1 MYLQI
6 VVPTDGSEDS
16 IAAFRPAKQLARVC
30 DAPVVVIAVIGTDE
44 NPQLVEARLRERL
57 TLLDPTRDRI
67 VIDQNGAPAEAII
80 AELERVPGSLLCMRS
95 TGRSHVEPIL
105 GLVTESVL
113 RATTGPAVLIGP
125 HVDTKSWTLHG
136 PMVVCTDGST
146 TSHTI
151 EPLAAQWGIA
161 MGVDLTVCSVSDPDA
176 SSRGDTSDTSA
187 TPDIALPAHVAR
199 ALHDAIGRAVDYDSL
214 HGTDVARTIIRF
226 AKDRHAGLIAAATH
240 GHTGLK
246 RLAMGSTTM
255 SLVHRAHV
263 PVLTQRP
270 PAFAQEH

>member
-30 DAPVVVIAVIGTDE
+30 NAPVVVIAVIGTDE
-44 NPQLVEARLRERL
+44 NPKLVEAQLRERL
-57 TLLDPTRDRI
+57 TLLDPARDRVI
-67 VIDQNGAPAEAII
+67 IDQNGAPADAII
-80 AELERVPGSLLCMRS
+80 TELERVPGSLLCMRS

-105 GLVTESVL
+105 GLVTEAVL

-176 SSRGDTSDTSA
+176 PSRGDTSDTDD
-187 TPDIALPAHVAR
+187 TTDIALPAHVAR
-199 ALHDAIGRAVDYDSL
+199 SLQGAIGRTVDYDSL
-214 HGTDVARTIIRF
+214 HGTDVPRTIIRF

-240 GHTGLK
+240 GNTGLK

-255 SLVHRAHV
+255 SLVHLAHV

-270 PAFAQEH
+270 PGFAQEH